1 MKHTES
7 TDNAV
12 FWAAPVLLGLLMT
25 FGGLLAG
32 ACLLSAGTIGL
43 QMKPLAVC
51 LPFAAG
57 TMLTAGWSARRAPA
71 NRFVLGFL
79 TGLSLLGCLFLLS
92 LTLRDAAVQ
101 AAAAGMI
108 SGTAI
113 ASALTGA
120 ILGAAA
126 KTKKTAQITAS
137 NILT

>member
-101 AAAAGMI
+101 AAAAGII

-113 ASALTGA
+113 ASALTGS

-126 KTKKTAQITAS
+126 KTKKRRR
-137 NILT
+137 

>member
-25 FGGLLAG
+25 FGGLLSG

-101 AAAAGMI
+101 AAAAGI
-108 SGTAI
+108 LSGTAI

-120 ILGAAA
+120 ILGVAA
-126 KTKKTAQITAS
+126 KTKKRRR
-137 NILT
+137 

>member
-71 NRFVLGFL
+71 TRFVLGFL

-101 AAAAGMI
+101 AAAAGI
-108 SGTAI
+108 LSGTAI

-126 KTKKTAQITAS
+126 KTKKRRR
-137 NILT
+137 

>member
-71 NRFVLGFL
+71 NRVVLGFL

-101 AAAAGMI
+101 AAAAGI
-108 SGTAI
+108 LSGTAI

-126 KTKKTAQITAS
+126 KTKKRRR
-137 NILT
+137 

>member
-71 NRFVLGFL
+71 NRFVMGFL

-101 AAAAGMI
+101 AAAAGI
-108 SGTAI
+108 LSGTAI

-126 KTKKTAQITAS
+126 KTKKRRR
-137 NILT
+137 

>member
-43 QMKPLAVC
+43 QMRPLAVC

-101 AAAAGMI
+101 AAAAGI
-108 SGTAI
+108 LSGTAI

-126 KTKKTAQITAS
+126 KTKKRRR
-137 NILT
+137 

>member
-43 QMKPLAVC
+43 QMRPLAVY

-101 AAAAGMI
+101 AAAAGII

-126 KTKKTAQITAS
+126 KTKKRRR
-137 NILT
+137 

>member
-7 TDNAV
+7 TNNAV

-126 KTKKTAQITAS
+126 KTKKRRR
-137 NILT
+137 

>member
-43 QMKPLAVC
+43 QMRSLAVC

-101 AAAAGMI
+101 ATAAGII

-126 KTKKTAQITAS
+126 KTKKRRR
-137 NILT
+137 

>member
-32 ACLLSAGTIGL
+32 ACLLS
-43 QMKPLAVC
+43 
-51 LPFAAG
+51 AG

-101 AAAAGMI
+101 AVAAGI
-108 SGTAI
+108 LSGTAI

-126 KTKKTAQITAS
+126 KTKKRRR
-137 NILT
+137 

>member
-12 FWAAPVLLGLLMT
+12 FWAAPMLLGLLMT

-43 QMKPLAVC
+43 QMRPLAVC

-101 AAAAGMI
+101 AAAAGII

-120 ILGAAA
+120 ILGASA
-126 KTKKTAQITAS
+126 KTKKRRR
-137 NILT
+137 

>member
-71 NRFVLGFL
+71 NRFVLGFF

-101 AAAAGMI
+101 AAAAGI
-108 SGTAI
+108 LSGTAI

-126 KTKKTAQITAS
+126 KTKKRRR
-137 NILT
+137 

>member
-43 QMKPLAVC
+43 QMRPLAVC

-101 AAAAGMI
+101 AAAAGII

-126 KTKKTAQITAS
+126 KTKKWRR
-137 NILT
+137 

>member
-92 LTLRDAAVQ
+92 LTLRDAAIQ
-101 AAAAGMI
+101 AAAAGI
-108 SGTAI
+108 LSGTAI

-126 KTKKTAQITAS
+126 KTKKRRR
-137 NILT
+137 

>member
-32 ACLLSAGTIGL
+32 ACLLLAGTIGL

-101 AAAAGMI
+101 AAAAGI
-108 SGTAI
+108 LSGTAI

-126 KTKKTAQITAS
+126 KTKKRRR
-137 NILT
+137 

>member
-101 AAAAGMI
+101 AAAAGMT

-126 KTKKTAQITAS
+126 KTKKRRR
-137 NILT
+137 

>member
-101 AAAAGMI
+101 AAAAGI
-108 SGTAI
+108 LSGTAI

-120 ILGAAA
+120 ILGAAV
-126 KTKKTAQITAS
+126 KTKKRRR
-137 NILT
+137 

>member
-79 TGLSLLGCLFLLS
+79 TGLSLLGSLFLLS

-101 AAAAGMI
+101 AAAAGI
-108 SGTAI
+108 LSGTAI

-126 KTKKTAQITAS
+126 KTKKRRR
-137 NILT
+137 

>member
-43 QMKPLAVC
+43 QMRPLAVC

-101 AAAAGMI
+101 AAAAGII
-108 SGTAI
+108 SGIAI

-126 KTKKTAQITAS
+126 KTKKRRR
-137 NILT
+137 

>member
-43 QMKPLAVC
+43 QMRPLAVC

-57 TMLTAGWSARRAPA
+57 TMITAGWSARRAPA

-101 AAAAGMI
+101 AAAAGII

-126 KTKKTAQITAS
+126 KTKKRRR
-137 NILT
+137 

>member
-108 SGTAI
+108 YGTAI

-126 KTKKTAQITAS
+126 KTKKRRR
-137 NILT
+137 

>member
-25 FGGLLAG
+25 FGGLLAC

-101 AAAAGMI
+101 AAAAGI
-108 SGTAI
+108 LSGTAI

-126 KTKKTAQITAS
+126 KTKKRRR
-137 NILT
+137 

>member
-32 ACLLSAGTIGL
+32 ACLLSVGTIGL

-126 KTKKTAQITAS
+126 KTKKRRR
-137 NILT
+137 

>member
-57 TMLTAGWSARRAPA
+57 TMFTAGWSARRAPA
-71 NRFVLGFL
+71 NRFALGFL

-101 AAAAGMI
+101 AAAAGI
-108 SGTAI
+108 LSGTAI

-126 KTKKTAQITAS
+126 KTKKRRR
-137 NILT
+137 

>member
-12 FWAAPVLLGLLMT
+12 FWAAPVLLGLLIT

-32 ACLLSAGTIGL
+32 ACLLSAGAIGL
-43 QMKPLAVC
+43 QMRPLAVC

-79 TGLSLLGCLFLLS
+79 TGISLLGCLFLLS

-126 KTKKTAQITAS
+126 KTKKRRR
-137 NILT
+137 

>member
-57 TMLTAGWSARRAPA
+57 TMLTADWSARRAPA

-101 AAAAGMI
+101 AAAAGI
-108 SGTAI
+108 LSGTAI

-126 KTKKTAQITAS
+126 KTKKRRR
-137 NILT
+137 

>member
-25 FGGLLAG
+25 FGGLLAV

-101 AAAAGMI
+101 AAAAGI
-108 SGTAI
+108 LSGTAI

-126 KTKKTAQITAS
+126 KTKKRRR
-137 NILT
+137 

>member
-101 AAAAGMI
+101 AAAAGI
-108 SGTAI
+108 LSGTAI
-113 ASALTGA
+113 ESALTGA

-126 KTKKTAQITAS
+126 KTKKRRR
-137 NILT
+137 

>member
-101 AAAAGMI
+101 AAAAGI
-108 SGTAI
+108 LSGTAI
-113 ASALTGA
+113 ASAMTGA
-120 ILGAAA
+120 ILGSAA
-126 KTKKTAQITAS
+126 KTKKRRR
-137 NILT
+137 

>member
-101 AAAAGMI
+101 AAAAGI
-108 SGTAI
+108 RSGTAI

-126 KTKKTAQITAS
+126 KTKKRRR
-137 NILT
+137 

>member
-43 QMKPLAVC
+43 QMKPLAVW

-101 AAAAGMI
+101 AAAAGI
-108 SGTAI
+108 LSGTAI

-126 KTKKTAQITAS
+126 KTKKRRR
-137 NILT
+137 

>member
-12 FWAAPVLLGLLMT
+12 FWAAPMLLGLLMT

-43 QMKPLAVC
+43 QMRPLAVC

-101 AAAAGMI
+101 TAAAGII

-126 KTKKTAQITAS
+126 KTKKRRR
-137 NILT
+137 

>member
-79 TGLSLLGCLFLLS
+79 TGLSLMGCLFLLS

-126 KTKKTAQITAS
+126 KTKKRRR
-137 NILT
+137 

>member
-7 TDNAV
+7 TDNAG

-101 AAAAGMI
+101 AAAAGII

-126 KTKKTAQITAS
+126 KTKKRRR
-137 NILT
+137 

>member
-43 QMKPLAVC
+43 QMRPLAVC

-92 LTLRDAAVQ
+92 LTLRDAEVQ
-101 AAAAGMI
+101 AAAAGII

-126 KTKKTAQITAS
+126 KTKKRRR
-137 NILT
+137 

>member
-120 ILGAAA
+120 VLGAAA
-126 KTKKTAQITAS
+126 KTKKRRR
-137 NILT
+137 

>member
-101 AAAAGMI
+101 AAAAGLL

-126 KTKKTAQITAS
+126 KTKKRRR
-137 NILT
+137 

>member
-32 ACLLSAGTIGL
+32 ACLLLAGTIGL

-126 KTKKTAQITAS
+126 KTKKRRR
-137 NILT
+137 

>member
-101 AAAAGMI
+101 AAAAGI
-108 SGTAI
+108 LSGTAI

-126 KTKKTAQITAS
+126 KAKKRRR
-137 NILT
+137 

>member
-101 AAAAGMI
+101 AAAAGI
-108 SGTAI
+108 LSGTAI
-113 ASALTGA
+113 ASALIGA

-126 KTKKTAQITAS
+126 KTKKRRR
-137 NILT
+137 